1 MILIFPNEKNTNTT
15 LHAYMHIGEDNS
27 YHNLT
32 LKPFLNS
39 NMFQFSQKKIKKSF
53 AKIHLIVKHK

>member
-1 MILIFPNEKNTNTT
+1 MKLIVSNEKNTHIA
-15 LHAYMHIGEDNS
+15 LHAYMHIGQDNS

-39 NMFQFSQKKIKKSF
+39 NMFQFSQNKLKIF
-53 AKIHLIVKHK
+53 C